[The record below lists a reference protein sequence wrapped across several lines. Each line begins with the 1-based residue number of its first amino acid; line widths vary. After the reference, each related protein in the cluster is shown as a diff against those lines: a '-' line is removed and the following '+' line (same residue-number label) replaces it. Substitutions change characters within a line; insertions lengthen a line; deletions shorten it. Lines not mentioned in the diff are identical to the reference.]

1 MSSVA
6 STILDNLET
15 KLKTI
20 QKKDAYNVTVKVV
33 EQFKV
38 PNVGEPENQPSIS
51 IVPGEDPIVIRDATN
66 VRKNFDI
73 ELYVYVVASA
83 DMEDI
88 IQELVS
94 DIHVLVYSPIDLGSN
109 SLAIEILNT
118 ADFFVSNEAGDAGAV
133 VSLQII
139 YYTSLAEF

>member
-1 MSSVA
+1 MSVA
-6 STILDNLET
+6 SNILDNLVT

-20 QKKDAYNVTVKVV
+20 QKKDSYNIDVKIV

-38 PNVGEPENQPSIS
+38 PNTNEPENQPSIS
-51 IVPGEDPIVIRDATN
+51 VVPLEDPIVIRDATD
-66 VRKNFDI
+66 VRKHFDV
-73 ELYVYVVASA
+73 ELYVYVA
-83 DMEDI
+83 DNSELEDI

-109 SLAIEILNT
+109 CLAVEILNT
-118 ADFFVSNEAGDAGAV
+118 ADFFISNEAADAGAV

-139 YYTSLAEF
+139 YHASLAEF